1 MADIHLER
9 EHALGLEGAR
19 AAAQRLAQDL
29 GTRFGL
35 KGEWRGDVLTF
46 ERPGVQ
52 GSLSVTATHLH
63 LEVALGFMLKAM
75 KGSIETAIHREV
87 EALFPRR

>member
-35 KGEWRGDVLTF
+35 KGEWQGDVLTF
-46 ERPGVQ
+46 QRPGVQ
-52 GSLSVTATHLH
+52 GKLSITDTHLR
-63 LEVALGFMLKAM
+63 LEVALGLMFKAM
-75 KGSIETAIHREV
+75 KGSIESAIHREV